1 MRVISI
7 VFIIIITCLSGRA
20 QKVAV
25 VMSGG
30 AAKGLAHI
38 GMLKAL
44 EENEIP
50 VDYVAGTSMGGIV
63 AGCYA
68 AGMSPTQI
76 ENIMLTEDLNRWIT
90 GQLEEGYNFYY
101 YKDDI
106 EPSFIRL
113 NLLLDSTFNLNLNAS
128 IANDISLN
136 FAIAEKMA
144 QPSAIARG
152 NFDSLFVPLRVMASE
167 IFTQKE
173 IVLKGGSLGDALRA
187 TQTVPFFY
195 TPIRIDGQYLFDGG
209 VYNNFPVDVA
219 EQEFKPDIIIGCNV
233 SSKIY
238 EEYPYKDDDKLLSR
252 SLLYLLMDKSNPTRV
267 PASGI
272 YLQPELKGISG
283 FDFAK
288 VKAIIDSGYVET
300 IRRMPEIKAKI
311 AARRTCDEVAALRNK
326 FNNKT
331 VPLLVDSVLVR
342 EHTTNQQ
349 RYISRMFKRGKRP
362 LNFTDVKRG
371 YYRLVSEDYF
381 KNLYPSFIYD
391 STSHHFD
398 FTLSK
403 RPLNNFQVD
412 FGGVIATRNISNI
425 FGISII
431 FIYTLAGTLF
441 AVLLG
446 AEGLNALATHWAP
459 NLFVFATF
467 IVFALSFFGL
477 FEITAPYQLVNKADQ
492 QAEKGGLIGIFFMAA
507 TLVLVSFSCT
517 LPIVGNVVVL
527 AAGGQIIKPVLAMFF
542 YSLAFSIPFTLFAI
556 FPEWIKGMP
565 KSGGWLN
572 SVKVTLGFLELALCL
587 KFFSIADQAYH
598 WGLLD
603 RDLNIALWV
612 VIFGLLGF
620 YILGKL
626 PMKGD
631 SAVEHLSVPRLLIAT
646 AIFSFVVYLIP
657 GLWGAP
663 LKSLAGYLPPLY
675 THDFNL
681 AEEQNAGVTTGCEPP
696 KYSEFLHLPHGLSG
710 YFDYKQALACAR
722 QQKKPLFIDFTGH
735 GCTNC
740 REMEAVVWSDQKVLN
755 ILKNEFVVVALYV
768 DDKTLL
774 PETDWYVSAH
784 DNKEKKTLGKQN
796 ADLQITNLE
805 NNAQPFY
812 VLVGADERVLAWPYG
827 YNRSPESFVAFLE
840 RGKAKYRSLYP

>member
-1 MRVISI
+1 MNSPHHGSLHLKQINTVTKFFSFCL
-7 VFIIIITCLSGRA
+7 FILLGSCVSGQILEPSKWTVSASKTSAKAGEEIEIIFRA
-20 QKVAV
+20 TIEKNWYLYSNEFDCEDGPTKTSFTFIPNSTFELVGPAVAINPIAKHDDIFECDIKIFKGTGEFRQKVRIRELPY
-25 VMSGG
+25 
-30 AAKGLAHI
+30 KLAGNFEYQVCSDI
-38 GMLKAL
+38 NGKC
-44 EENEIP
+44 IP
-50 VDYVAGTSMGGIV
+50 DDQDFLVTDLQAGIV
-63 AGCYA
+63 AA
-68 AGMSPTQI
+68 ASPDAGSGTNNQNTFGAPI
-76 ENIMLTEDLNRWIT
+76 LDQTAT
-90 GQLEEGYNFYY
+90 GPILDKSILEGE
-101 YKDDI
+101 
-106 EPSFIRL
+106 STIR
-113 NLLLDSTFNLNLNAS
+113 
-128 IANDISLN
+128 
-136 FAIAEKMA
+136 E
-144 QPSAIARG
+144 
-152 NFDSLFVPLRVMASE
+152 DSLLGYLIFAFILGLTSLITPCVFPMVPMTVTFFLKDNQSK
-167 IFTQKE
+167 KE
-173 IVLKGGSLGDALRA
+173 G
-187 TQTVPFFY
+187 
-195 TPIRIDGQYLFDGG
+195 IR
-209 VYNNFPVDVA
+209 
-219 EQEFKPDIIIGCNV
+219 
-233 SSKIY
+233 
-238 EEYPYKDDDKLLSR
+238 
-252 SLLYLLMDKSNPTRV
+252 
-267 PASGI
+267 
-272 YLQPELKGISG
+272 
-283 FDFAK
+283 
-288 VKAIIDSGYVET
+288 KAI
-300 IRRMPEIKAKI
+300 
-311 AARRTCDEVAALRNK
+311 
-326 FNNKT
+326 
-331 VPLLVDSVLVR
+331 
-342 EHTTNQQ
+342 
-349 RYISRMFKRGKRP
+349 
-362 LNFTDVKRG
+362 
-371 YYRLVSEDYF
+371 
-381 KNLYPSFIYD
+381 
-391 STSHHFD
+391 
-398 FTLSK
+398 
-403 RPLNNFQVD
+403 
-412 FGGVIATRNISNI
+412 I

-441 AVLLG
+441 AVVLG
-446 AEGLNALATHWAP
+446 ADGLNALATHWAP

-774 PETDWYVSAH
+774 PETDWYVSEH
-784 DNKEKKTLGKQN
+784 DKKEKKTLGKQN